1 MNREELKE
9 LIRAEIKEE
18 LKKRKKN
25 TDLSE
30 FQKTVKLLNSYKM
43 LKTRVDYLKNNLNNI
58 QIKKK
63 YSIGEIKATSNDNLS
78 EIDKIEIIKEK
89 RLKEIDLLN
98 SLITNIEQGLDYIKN
113 NKYCD
118 VIHLFYFERLSLED
132 IATKFNVDTS
142 TIKRN
147 KSKMIFD
154 ITCCMFGDEI
164 IKEIVSEK

>member
-132 IATKFNVDTS
+132 IATKFDVDVS

-154 ITCCMFGDEI
+154 MTCCMFGDEI
-164 IKEIVSEK
+164 IKKIVSDK

>member
-132 IATKFNVDTS
+132 IATKFDVDVS
-142 TIKRN
+142 TIKIN

-154 ITCCMFGDEI
+154 MTCCMFGDEI
-164 IKEIVSEK
+164 IKKIVSDK